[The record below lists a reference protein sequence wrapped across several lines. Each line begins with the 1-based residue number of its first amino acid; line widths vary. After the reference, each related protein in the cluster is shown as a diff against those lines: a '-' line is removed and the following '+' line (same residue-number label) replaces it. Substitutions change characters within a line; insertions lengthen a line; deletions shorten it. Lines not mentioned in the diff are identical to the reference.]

1 MIIFRLT
8 SQCPQDVEKLIA
20 SSWKVVQKRKKEKRR
35 RQRSARMSKDKQ
47 QDSVNLADLG
57 AGRPL
62 PRNPLSSLRSLSL
75 SLYMFS
81 YFCMI
86 LTPEPDRCAAL
97 SEEDRAGLVN
107 ALKVR
112 SSTIKDKIIPHAVS
126 WFTGEAVQDDDELE
140 IEDEDEEEEE
150 EEEDDDEEEDED
162 DEDDDDEDEQT
173 KTKKKVNAQYFSR
186 ICLLFE
192 SLYSGSA
199 RC

>member
-1 MIIFRLT
+1 
-8 SQCPQDVEKLIA
+8 
-20 SSWKVVQKRKKEKRR
+20 KRKKEKRR

-57 AGRPL
+57 AGP
-62 PRNPLSSLRSLSL
+62 
-75 SLYMFS
+75 
-81 YFCMI
+81 
-86 LTPEPDRCAAL
+86 PESCGEAYGCLGNAQSGGQEARRRVEGDP
-97 SEEDRAGLVN
+97 GL
-107 ALKVR
+107 
-112 SSTIKDKIIPHAVS
+112 STIKDKIIPHAVS

>member
-1 MIIFRLT
+1 
-8 SQCPQDVEKLIA
+8 
-20 SSWKVVQKRKKEKRR
+20 
-35 RQRSARMSKDKQ
+35 
-47 QDSVNLADLG
+47 
-57 AGRPL
+57 
-62 PRNPLSSLRSLSL
+62 
-75 SLYMFS
+75 MFS

-112 SSTIKDKIIPHAVS
+112 SLSNYSLRWKWIMILGKALLLSTIKDKIIPHAVS

-173 KTKKKVNAQYFSR
+173 KTKKKVNAQYFLEFVY
-186 ICLLFE
+186 CLKACTVGVPDADFLFLFLLFCCQQ
-192 SLYSGSA
+192 SA
-199 RC
+199 TGQKVRYLSRLVHQS